1 MKFHKSFLFLA
12 LVLLAPLT
20 TPRPA
25 AGAESTKIESSAE
38 KKSSQSKDDYYEL
51 YKLLADTVDQ
61 VDRNYVKE
69 VDRRELIEA
78 AIRGVINKLDPYSS
92 YIGPE

>member
-1 MKFHKSFLFLA
+1 MNLYKLLLLLTLSLF
-12 LVLLAPLT
+12 VPFAP
-20 TPRPA
+20 PA
-25 AGAESTKIESSAE
+25 AVISAEQAKTGGNAE
-38 KKSSQSKDDYYEL
+38 KKSPQPKEDYYEL

-78 AIRGVINKLDPYSS
+78 AIRGVVAKLDP
-92 YIGPE
+92 